1 MTVTASVTT
10 NANSRY
16 LLAKQPVLH
25 TTGGRPWTIY
35 RTPLPEAP
43 DNIPDPGTRGA
54 RGDGSTASN
63 RVNGPGGGKRQGK
76 GLPLTVVS
84 YNVLADSLVS
94 FEYIPYCETWN
105 DAAWRVRPSRIL
117 AKVRYI
123 GRHGRFPLS

>member
-1 MTVTASVTT
+1 M
-10 NANSRY
+10 Y
-16 LLAKQPVLH
+16 FLAKQSVLH

-43 DNIPDPGTRGA
+43 DSIPDPGTRDA
-54 RGDGSTASN
+54 RDDGTASK
-63 RVNGPGGGKRQGK
+63 RANGPGKGKGRGR

-94 FEYIPYCETWN
+94 FEYIPYCQGWN

-117 AKVRYI
+117 AKV
-123 GRHGRFPLS
+123 GRPGRFPPSLLWFFFLPF